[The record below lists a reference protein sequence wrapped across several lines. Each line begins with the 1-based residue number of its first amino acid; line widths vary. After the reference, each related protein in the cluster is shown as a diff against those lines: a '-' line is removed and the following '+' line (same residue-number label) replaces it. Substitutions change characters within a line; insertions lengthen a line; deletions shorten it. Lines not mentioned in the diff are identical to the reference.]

1 VSLNHPKRVTTG
13 ERPRAIRTPSPRRE
27 SQSVTERERARLARE
42 LHDQLG
48 PILSLA
54 RLNVEAVQRAA
65 AEAGNGHFVVE
76 GLALLDRAIEKVR
89 TLSFDLHPAV
99 LDELGL
105 SLAIASYAERLAK
118 AAGLVVNSTIEPVD
132 ALVPRSVATACYR
145 VFEEAGTNVVR
156 HARARNL
163 GVRLRVL
170 HGVLELRIR
179 DDGRGCDAA
188 VLSDATPP
196 ARRLGV
202 ENMRQRAEEL
212 GGEFAIESAPGR
224 GTDVR
229 VRFPLRSG
237 RRTTLPTRE
246 ARPDPTRR

>member
-1 VSLNHPKRVTTG
+1 MSLNHPKRVTSG

-89 TLSFDLHPAV
+89 TLSFDVHPAV

-132 ALVPRSVATACYR
+132 ALVPLSVATACYR

-163 GVRLRVL
+163 GVRLRATSDM
-170 HGVLELRIR
+170 LELRIR
-179 DDGRGCDAA
+179 DDGRGFDPA
-188 VLSDATPP
+188 VLSRATP

-202 ENMRQRAEEL
+202 ENMRQRVEEV
-212 GGEFAIESAPGR
+212 GGEFSIESAPGR

-229 VRFPLRSG
+229 VRFSFRPG
-237 RRTTLPTRE
+237 RRANLAARE
-246 ARPDPTRR
+246 ARPDPTSR